1 MPTRR
6 LIVAAAAAAAC
17 PGGPARAQ
25 TDERMPPIA
34 VRRSEFTVSRQL
46 IVARPDLPVPDDPD
60 VLVYIQQAIDRNV
73 LVYAARR
80 RPDGTLDPSRPVEVF
95 WRRFN
100 EDGRKRELS
109 FFERVFAFGISARPA
124 GPGRFVAT
132 VAAYRDREATVEIG
146 EDGKPRALLRMGQR
160 LVRVVYAYAN
170 AERGRFIPTVHHV
183 DIHGFDVA
191 TGEAIRERVPVSM

>member
-6 LIVAAAAAAAC
+6 MILAAAAALPTASDRAA
-17 PGGPARAQ
+17 A
-25 TDERMPPIA
+25 DERLPPITL
-34 VRRSEFTVSRQL
+34 RRSEFTVSRQL

-60 VLVYIQQAIDRNV
+60 ILFYVQQAIDRNV

-80 RPDGTLDPSRPVEVF
+80 RPDGTLDPSRPVDVF

-100 EDGRKRELS
+100 EDGRRRDLS
-109 FFERVFAFGISARPA
+109 FFERVFAFGVSAWPA
-124 GPGRFVAT
+124 GEGRFHAA
-132 VAAYRDREATVEIG
+132 VAAYRDRSALIDRG
-146 EDGKPRALLRMGQR
+146 EDGKPRALLRMGAR
-160 LVRVVYAYAN
+160 TVRVVYAYAN